1 MKLISELIA
10 KRRKKKE
17 KIINVYVN
25 TVNKYIRN
33 IVQHKMDE
41 IKIFDIKY
49 FNIYDLIAYN
59 LINLKNFKLYETS
72 GLKDWIKIKKEKG
85 ENFSLD
91 DFQI

>member
-1 MKLISELIA
+1 M
-10 KRRKKKE
+10 
-17 KIINVYVN
+17 N

-49 FNIYDLIAYN
+49 FNIYDLISYN

-72 GLKDWIKIKKEKG
+72 GLKRLESNKRRKRRKF
-85 ENFSLD
+85 FSC
-91 DFQI
+91 

>member
-72 GLKDWIKIKKEKG
+72 GLKKIGLK
-85 ENFSLD
+85 
-91 DFQI
+91 